1 MTAENLSLVAGTT
14 LSLVFS
20 YVPGARSWFEGFDP
34 EIRRVIMLALLV
46 CSAGTVYGFSCLG
59 WAVEWGVSLEC
70 DRSGLFGLIEQL
82 VLAII
87 ANQSIYAIT
96 PRITQPASH

>member
-46 CSAGTVYGFSCLG
+46 CSAGTVYGFS
-59 WAVEWGVSLEC
+59 
-70 DRSGLFGLIEQL
+70 
-82 VLAII
+82 
-87 ANQSIYAIT
+87 
-96 PRITQPASH
+96 